1 MLPLCDR
8 ACIDC
13 PFVNICDFAGRS
25 DGRYLCPGNFHC
37 RVDGD
42 ALEYINNC
50 SFSRSKFYSFNLS
63 RSEIEFLLDW
73 VMDVEDCGV
82 KYVDL
87 PRLVPIVSLENRD
100 FIKFLDDLDVGAV
113 IVPFTDL
120 LRPRV
125 FDEVVGLG
133 VHGFLRFDGK
143 VILSS
148 IMPDKL
154 IVSRDVW
161 DLFFHAALVG
171 GFDAVIGWDVPV
183 YFDMPLYYCWVNLVK
198 GLELTYWLH
207 RLDLPVIALVKGNT
221 PNQVKFSL
229 DALQRM
235 GFKNYALHA
244 SEYLMRFKF
253 DPYARNILYK
263 IAGEVDGWI
272 ESLLVLGVLRP
283 ESLRFICDVFMG
295 VENLSFGGFS
305 YYLDAKAFR
314 LYLDEGVVDVS
325 SRFLDCRCPI
335 CSRSNFRDL
344 IEDVGLRAAHN
355 LYQLK
360 SMLDGG
366 FMYEGE
372 LYDLIVGEGE
382 TALLISDVH
391 GWTVESRFDDFI
403 DFIRKISPTHLVLL
417 GDIFDFKYGD
427 PSTSQLDSLFNL
439 LGEVNCTV
447 HLAEGCCDGELNSLL
462 RILDKLVFRGRHKSL
477 ASIEDELDSR
487 ILIEFYKLYRS
498 AKSELTIKLPDNSV
512 LVALHGHRLTLNP
525 AEKLSVVKS
534 LMLEYKASIDADWI
548 VIGHIHRAFIDH
560 ENGLASTGCW
570 QLPPRRLQRTV
581 SREDLFKAI
590 LVDGDGNLSLIGE
603 RVGAV

>member
-1 MLPLCDR
+1 LLPLCDR
-8 ACIDC
+8 ACTDC
-13 PFVNICDFAGRS
+13 PFDDVCDLAGRI
-25 DGRYLCPGNFHC
+25 DGN
-37 RVDGD
+37 
-42 ALEYINNC
+42 ALEYINKC
-50 SFSRSKFYSFNLS
+50 SLSRSKFYYFDLS
-63 RSEIEFLLDW
+63 GSEVDFLLNW
-73 VMDVEDCGV
+73 IRDVEECSF
-82 KYVDL
+82 KLVDL
-87 PRLVPIVSLENRD
+87 PRLIPIVSLENWD
-100 FIKFLDDLDVGAV
+100 FIKFLDDLGVDAI
-113 IVPFTDL
+113 IVPFTDF
-120 LRPRV
+120 LRPRIL
-125 FDEVVGLG
+125 DEVVRLG
-133 VHGFLRFDGK
+133 VHGFLGFDGK

-161 DLFFHAALVG
+161 DLFFHAALVC
-171 GFDAVIGWDVPV
+171 GFDAVVGWDVPV
-183 YFDMPLYYCWVNLVK
+183 YLDMPHYYSWVNLVK

-207 RLDLPVIALVKGNT
+207 RLDLPVIALIKGNT
-221 PNQVKFSL
+221 PSQVKFSL

-253 DPYARNILYK
+253 DPYARNVLYK

-272 ESLLVLGVLRP
+272 ESLLVIGVLRP
-283 ESLRFICDVFMG
+283 KSLRFICDVFMG
-295 VENLSFGGFS
+295 VEGLSFGGFS
-305 YYLDAKAFR
+305 HYLDAEAFR

-335 CSRSNFRDL
+335 CSRFNSKGL
-344 IEDVGLRAAHN
+344 IRDVGLRAAHN

-360 SMLDGG
+360 SMLNRG

-391 GWTVESRFDDFI
+391 GWTDESRFDEFI
-403 DFIRKISPTHLVLL
+403 DFIRKVSPTHLVLL

-427 PSTSQLDSLFNL
+427 PSISQLESLFNL

-447 HLAEGCCDGELNSLL
+447 HLAGGCCDGDLNGFL
-462 RILDKLVFRGRHKSL
+462 RVLDKLVFRGRHKSL
-477 ASIEDELDSR
+477 ASIGDELDSR
-487 ILIEFYKLYRS
+487 ILIEFYRLYRS
-498 AKSELTIKLPDNSV
+498 VKSELTIKLPDDSV
-512 LVALHGHRLTLNP
+512 LVAIHGHKLTLNP

-560 ENGLASTGCW
+560 EKGLASTGCW
-570 QLPPRRLQRTV
+570 QHPPRYLQRTV
-581 SREDLFKAI
+581 SKEDLFKAI
-590 LVDGDGNLSLIGE
+590 LVDGNGNLSLIGE
-603 RVGAV
+603 RFGAV